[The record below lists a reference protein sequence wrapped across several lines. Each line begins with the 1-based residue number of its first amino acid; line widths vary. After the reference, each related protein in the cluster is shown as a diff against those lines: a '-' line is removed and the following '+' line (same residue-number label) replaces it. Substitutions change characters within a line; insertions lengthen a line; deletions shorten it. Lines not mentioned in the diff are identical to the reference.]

1 MRKDRFVLDTNIWVS
16 YFITQTE
23 QKLVDIISYNDLV
36 IFSCKE
42 LFEELER
49 VLNYSHLKKFGIN
62 IKNTLK
68 IVRNISVIYKIEY
81 PIRRYI
87 PEDQDDDYLIALAL
101 QTNSGFISS
110 GDKHILLEKSNLEKK
125 YKNLK
130 ILTKGEFEK
139 MFS

>member
-23 QKLVDIISYNDLV
+23 QKLVDIINYNDLV

-49 VLNYSHLKKFGIN
+49 VLNHSHLNKFGIN

-110 GDKHILLEKSNLEKK
+110 GDKHIFLEKSNLEKK

>member
-1 MRKDRFVLDTNIWVS
+1 M
-16 YFITQTE
+16 
-23 QKLVDIISYNDLV
+23 V

-49 VLNYSHLKKFGIN
+49 VLNHSHLNKFGIN

>member
-1 MRKDRFVLDTNIWVS
+1 
-16 YFITQTE
+16 
-23 QKLVDIISYNDLV
+23 LV

-49 VLNYSHLKKFGIN
+49 VLNYSYLKKFGID

-68 IVRNISVIYKIEY
+68 VVRNISVIYKIEY

-101 QTNSGFISS
+101 QTNSGFITF
-110 GDKHILLEKSNLEKK
+110 GDKHILLEKSNLEQK
-125 YKNLK
+125 YK
-130 ILTKGEFEK
+130 
-139 MFS
+139 S